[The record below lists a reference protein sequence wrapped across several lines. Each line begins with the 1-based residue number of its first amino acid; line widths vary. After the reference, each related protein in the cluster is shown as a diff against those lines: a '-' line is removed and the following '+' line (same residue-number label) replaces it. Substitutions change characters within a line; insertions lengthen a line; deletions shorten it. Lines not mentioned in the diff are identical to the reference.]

1 MKKEQ
6 LVKFRLL
13 RKMSILKMATL
24 LNVNPNI
31 ISQMEKGNVSI
42 SSEFEECFFNLFESS
57 FTRVEKDI
65 FKERYPYNGIKLLDC
80 DDNKKNFKNDSIV
93 PIIVKFRKANN
104 LTQEYLANQLGISPS
119 TLCSAELGKSQ
130 LPDAAIIRFNTLYD
144 RFLYK
149 SRDDTPNFSVTNF
162 IVNNDL
168 TLMLEEV
175 MKLKVSKSQ
184 LNTLYSDMVKH
195 FMQSIW

>member
-93 PIIVKFRKANN
+93 PIIIKFRKANN
-104 LTQEYLANQLGISPS
+104 LTQKYLANQLGISSS

-130 LPDAAIIRFNTLYD
+130 LPDDAIIRFNTLYD
-144 RFLYK
+144 RFLHK

-175 MKLKVSKSQ
+175 MKLKLSKSQ
-184 LNTLYSDMVKH
+184 LNTLFSDMVK
-195 FMQSIW
+195 QAKKIKK